1 MELDSLKYVWHAMEV
16 KPVPG
21 QDSSQI
27 LAILQRKSHGPVG
40 KMRRNLMGEFIL
52 ILLVY
57 TPAVLFY
64 LFEFGGKL
72 SEIAVLLFI
81 LMIFF
86 AGYFYRKNQLLKQM
100 QYPACDVRVNLERQI
115 GVLQK
120 YIRFYVLVGTIMI
133 PVMVILSLLI
143 IHSRLP
149 HYSSGSSLYYS
160 LGVIPWYATSF
171 AWVTGL
177 AVLTVGIYYI
187 NVWYVNRLYGRH
199 IKKLRLLLDEMN
211 EA

>member
-1 MELDSLKYVWHAMEV
+1 MELDSLKYVWHTLEV

-21 QDSSQI
+21 EDSGQI
-27 LAILQRKSHGPVG
+27 LALLQRKSHGAVG

-52 ILLVY
+52 VMVAY
-57 TPAVLFY
+57 TPAILFY

-72 SEIAVLLFI
+72 SEIAGLLF
-81 LMIFF
+81 LLLVFF

-100 QYPACDVRVNLERQI
+100 QCPSCQVRANLERQV
-115 GVLQK
+115 GMLQK
-120 YIRFYVLVGTIMI
+120 YIRFYVLAGTIMI

-149 HYSSGSSLYYS
+149 HSPGSALYYRI
-160 LGVIPWYATSF
+160 GGIPWYRTSL

-177 AVLTVGIYYI
+177 ALLTAGIYYV

-199 IKKLRLLLDEMN
+199 IKKLRLLLNEMN
-211 EA
+211 AG